1 MRKYWSSL
9 LPETRLL
16 WLPWH
21 DAVLM
26 LSFSPVLLWPLSSS
40 FCRLKASNLIRR
52 SLDSFQLVQHLLG
65 STMCSKLCQVPG
77 GRVIS
82 HMWSGAY
89 VPVGAADTHLDSL
102 VMSTLKGKRTAL
114 GEHQSRAP
122 DSSLSCSRFAGPH
135 NFHVLTTSQNC
146 LAISMKQALGV
157 NCQEI
162 LLWVSFLQY

>member
-1 MRKYWSSL
+1 M
-9 LPETRLL
+9 
-16 WLPWH
+16 
-21 DAVLM
+21 
-26 LSFSPVLLWPLSSS
+26 
-40 FCRLKASNLIRR
+40 
-52 SLDSFQLVQHLLG
+52 
-65 STMCSKLCQVPG
+65 
-77 GRVIS
+77 IS